1 MKKDFN
7 IINPSIISETLT
19 HNMEMIKQ
27 FMELYKTQIPIDF
40 NSLKTAI
47 QQENQKEIA
56 SITHHIKP
64 TMNYIGADALKSKLE
79 EIEYLAKNNKGIS
92 AIHQQFDLLNN
103 DYELLMDE
111 IDRYLQ
117 TLN

>member
-7 IINPSIISETLT
+7 IINPSVISETLM

-40 NSLKTAI
+40 KSLKKAI
-47 QQENQKEIA
+47 QLENQKEIA
-56 SITHHIKP
+56 NITHHIKP
-64 TMNYIGADALKSKLE
+64 TMNYIGADSLKTKLE
-79 EIEYLAKNNKGIS
+79 EIEYLAKNNKEILV
-92 AIHQQFDLLNN
+92 IHQQFDLLNT